1 MNKPT
6 PKTILLIIL
15 ATAAVVLTA
24 VLLPDAGPCFV
35 TTPEPAPAPAGAP

>member
-1 MNKPT
+1 MNKPK

-24 VLLPDAGPCFV
+24 VLLPEAGPCV
-35 TTPEPAPAPAGAP
+35 VVAPAEPAPAP